1 MELDEETAV
10 LASGTVWQNI
20 GSIAVKL
27 VSFIYTIIIARMVSQ
42 EEIGLF
48 YFGLSIVGLI
58 GIVADFGISQTVQRY
73 VPYYLGKNERT
84 AASRVVCITIVL
96 GTALLVAAA
105 LLAFF
110 LAPAAGQFFGNPALV
125 PILTLLAVYLC
136 VNQTFTIT
144 QSILASLKQM
154 KQRSISS
161 NLQNVLKIALTLA
174 FIAVLGPNA
183 RALTL
188 AFILSF
194 IIGTAYLLMAL
205 YRSLKELDLPA
216 PSGTGW
222 YGPYLR
228 EMLPF
233 GLTMVSIS
241 MFGALITYTDRVML
255 GYLLQSNVN
264 AQIAIYTLATSLAT
278 IVALLAGSITVILL
292 PVASGLVS
300 KSSTDKITKATQT
313 SLRWILFSSVPFA
326 VFFAAFAAP
335 SLRVLYGANY
345 EPGALSLALFSIGM
359 LFYLM
364 GSVQSTLIAAHRLV
378 KLELI
383 AFICGAVVN
392 VVLNALLIPQFGING
407 SSFAGMVSLMVVA
420 GINHIYAARRFNF
433 SIPLSIWKNLF
444 AGAIVLVLLIG
455 LEQVSYN
462 WLVNLPIPV
471 SSLSVLGGVADK
483 IVKLAILSIF
493 FAIGS
498 LAYLIL
504 LNLMHLFEHEDRH
517 VFERLLAKTGLP
529 AGWRARISKMVFWH
543 LPREA

>member
-10 LASGTVWQNI
+10 LASGTMWQNI

-27 VSFIYTIIIARMVSQ
+27 VSFIYTIIIARLIST
-42 EEIGLF
+42 EEVGLF
-48 YFGLSIVGLI
+48 YFGLGLVGLV
-58 GIVADFGISQTVQRY
+58 GIVADFGISQTVVRY
-73 VPYYLGKNERT
+73 LPFHLGKNDRLG
-84 AASRVVCITIVL
+84 ASRVVCLNIVL
-96 GTALLVAAA
+96 GTALLVVAAM
-105 LLAFF
+105 LAFV

-125 PILTLLAVYLC
+125 PVLTLLAVYLC
-136 VNQTFTIT
+136 VNQTFGIAM
-144 QSILASLKQM
+144 SILVALKKM
-154 KQRSISS
+154 KQRSIGS
-161 NLQNVLKIALTLA
+161 NLQNVLKIILTLA
-174 FIAVLGPNA
+174 FVWLLGPNA
-183 RALTL
+183 RALTF

-194 IIGTAYLLMAL
+194 VIGTAYLLTVL
-205 YRSLKELDLPA
+205 YRSLKELDLPP

-255 GYLLQSNVN
+255 GYLLKGDTYT
-264 AQIAIYTLATSLAT
+264 QIGIYTFATSLASM
-278 IVALLAGSITVILL
+278 VAVLASSITVILL

-300 KSSTDKITKATQT
+300 KSGTERIHKAAQT

-335 SLRVLYGANY
+335 FLRVLYGAEY
-345 EPGALSLALFSIGM
+345 EPGALSLAFFSIGT
-359 LFYLM
+359 LFYLL
-364 GSVQSTLIAAHRLV
+364 GSVQSILIAAHRLV
-378 KLELI
+378 KLELV
-383 AFICGAVVN
+383 AFICGAAVN
-392 VVLNALLIPQFGING
+392 VILNALLIPRFGING
-407 SSFAGMVSLMVVA
+407 SSFAGMVSLIVVA
-420 GINHIYAARRFNF
+420 GIHHYYASRRFNF

-462 WLVNLPIPV
+462 YLVNLPLQFSTGSI
-471 SSLSVLGGVADK
+471 LGGVADK

-493 FAIGS
+493 FGIGS

-504 LNLMHLFEHEDRH
+504 LNLMGLFEHEDRH
-517 VFERLLAKTGLP
+517 VFDGLLAKTGLP
-529 AGWRARISKMVFWH
+529 VSWRVRISKMVFWH